1 MPKHEY
7 NKDVLKNE
15 KSELGLSPV
24 TFEYP
29 LGKPTIDLLSF
40 FMQIKE
46 GQGRI
51 ITEWTETSK

>member
-51 ITEWTETSK
+51 ITE